1 MCDKSISKSSFDR
14 SEFVIM
20 HCTEQTVTSRLI
32 VPESTSEAVSAI
44 VLHTD
49 RAADLLRRYE
59 NKIVLNTALKEEP

>member
-1 MCDKSISKSSFDR
+1 MYYPL
-14 SEFVIM
+14 
-20 HCTEQTVTSRLI
+20 QTVTSRLI

-59 NKIVLNTALKEEP
+59 NSFMLSVVVH

>member
-1 MCDKSISKSSFDR
+1 
-14 SEFVIM
+14 M

-59 NKIVLNTALKEEP
+59 NKIVLNTALKEDP